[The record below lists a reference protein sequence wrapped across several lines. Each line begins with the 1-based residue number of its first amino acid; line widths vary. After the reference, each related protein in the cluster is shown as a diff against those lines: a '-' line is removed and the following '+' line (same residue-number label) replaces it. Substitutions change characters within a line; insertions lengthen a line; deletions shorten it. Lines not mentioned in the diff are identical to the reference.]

1 MTHVHEVTRDEL
13 ERRKRT
19 ILDRVGMTYD
29 QLAER
34 AERYALVGEEWSAWS
49 ELREI
54 GFLLDDDS

>member
-1 MTHVHEVTRDEL
+1 VTHVHEVTRDEL

-34 AERYALVGEEWSAWS
+34 AELYALVGEQRSAWS
-49 ELREI
+49 ELRERC
-54 GFLLDDDS
+54 FLLDDDS

>member
-1 MTHVHEVTRDEL
+1 VTRDEL